1 MLMSRAK
8 SLNYDSGKALQDAA
22 FIMNSLALDNQ
33 DQKSFLSMYVDT
45 SIHPSIH
52 PSIRRVCESEH
63 GSSWFVRM
71 CRQSSNV
78 ER

>member
-45 SIHPSIH
+45 SIHPSI
-52 PSIRRVCESEH
+52 RRVCESEH